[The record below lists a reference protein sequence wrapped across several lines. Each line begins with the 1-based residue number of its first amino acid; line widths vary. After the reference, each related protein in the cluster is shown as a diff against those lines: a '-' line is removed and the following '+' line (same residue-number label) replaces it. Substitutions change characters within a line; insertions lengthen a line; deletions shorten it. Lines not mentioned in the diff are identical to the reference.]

1 MQKSA
6 AVLKRPRRRRVTAAL
21 GGLFASILV
30 TTLCVGTPASP
41 AARSR
46 AVRSGPKVRLAEVT
60 TVTRS
65 VTIGSTGPRQ
75 AELGATALA
84 RLRINYADMFPGW
97 TISFLPSRSN
107 LLGMTLTKERRVEIY
122 VRGDRSVEALT
133 HDLAHE
139 LGHVTD
145 VLYNTEESRQRYLEL
160 RGLPGSTRWWTCNEC
175 RDMQVGAGDF
185 AETFALLAAPPF
197 RFYSELGKRSDAAA
211 LQRIADEILP
221 EGLLVAKR

>member
-1 MQKSA
+1 MRKSIL
-6 AVLKRPRRRRVTAAL
+6 LKYPQRCRVPGAL
-21 GGLFASILV
+21 GALLAGILV
-30 TTLCVGTPASP
+30 ATVSIAPASP
-41 AARSR
+41 AAGRARASRS
-46 AVRSGPKVRLAEVT
+46 APKVRLAEAT

-75 AELGATALA
+75 AELGAAALA

-97 TISFLPSRSN
+97 TIAFLPSRSN

-145 VLYNTEESRQRYLEL
+145 VLYNTEERRQHYLEL
-160 RGLPGSTRWWTCNEC
+160 RGLPGSTPWWTCNEC

-221 EGLLVAKR
+221 QGLLVATR